1 MLRYKKNLFFLEIT
15 LYENECF
22 LKFKSW
28 TYEINLKGN
37 NKINLCVYKKWKQAI
52 RK

>member
-1 MLRYKKNLFFLEIT
+1 MHFKKVLMKIIIASEFKTSQEK
-15 LYENECF
+15 
-22 LKFKSW
+22 KFKSW